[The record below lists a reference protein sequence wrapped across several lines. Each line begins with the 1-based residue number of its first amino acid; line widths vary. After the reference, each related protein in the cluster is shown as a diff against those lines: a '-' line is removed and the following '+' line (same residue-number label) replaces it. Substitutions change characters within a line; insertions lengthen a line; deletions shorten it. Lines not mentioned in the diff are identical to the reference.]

1 MSAIKLFSTSK
12 ATTAKYA
19 FRGFSLAELLIAM
32 AIMGILVAVAL
43 PVYTNSV
50 VRSNRAEAKNEL
62 MQVAAD
68 QERFFSS
75 NNTYTDD
82 ATPLVTPN
90 VASRDRTTT
99 NGWYVISV
107 AACAGGAI
115 GNCFIATATPQGTQT
130 ADVCTTLTLT
140 NTGVRGATGSTADDC
155 WQN

>member
-1 MSAIKLFSTSK
+1 MAKKQSTSTLSSQRLK
-12 ATTAKYA
+12 
-19 FRGFSLAELLIAM
+19 GFSLIELLIAM

-62 MQVAAD
+62 MQVAAE

-75 NNTYTDD
+75 NNTYSDD
-82 ATPLVTPN
+82 ATPLITPN
-90 VASRDRTTT
+90 VAGRDRTTT
-99 NGWYVISV
+99 NAWYTISV

-130 ADVCTTLTLT
+130 ADVCTTLTIT

>member
-1 MSAIKLFSTSK
+1 MAKKQSTSTLSSQRFK
-12 ATTAKYA
+12 
-19 FRGFSLAELLIAM
+19 GFSLIELLIAM

-62 MQVAAD
+62 MQVAAE

-75 NNTYTDD
+75 NNTYSDD
-82 ATPLVTPN
+82 ATPLITPN
-90 VASRDRTTT
+90 VAGRDRTTT
-99 NGWYVISV
+99 NAWYTISV

-130 ADVCTTLTLT
+130 ADVCTTLTIT